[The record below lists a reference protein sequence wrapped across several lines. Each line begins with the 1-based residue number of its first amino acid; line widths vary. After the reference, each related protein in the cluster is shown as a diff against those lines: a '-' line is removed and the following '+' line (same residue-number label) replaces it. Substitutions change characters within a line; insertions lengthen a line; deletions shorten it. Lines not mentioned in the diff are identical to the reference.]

1 MNSVY
6 RTDSSIYRS
15 WGVGAGVAF
24 AASLTALLAGCGGG
38 NSSND
43 ATSTPS
49 AVSPTA
55 ASPTAAGPTAQIEST
70 STRAYTLTV
79 NNKSASG
86 TVSNSTSSIS
96 CVSSAAGVQSGVCSA
111 SFTRNSAVTLTATPS
126 AGYTFASWR
135 GCRTNPGTT
144 CNVTLSSAVTVSAT
158 FTKTAVTTPP
168 VTTPPVTTPPVT
180 GTGTSAL
187 TAKIAG
193 NRFVDGNG
201 NAINFR
207 GVNVSGLEF
216 VPMGGWSSANPWG
229 NQTGTATPNWTTIKS
244 WGVNMVRIP
253 LNESSWLGTSCV
265 DAGGYRGTVGATI
278 NPDPGGNYRSTV
290 AAAVSSATAA
300 GLYVVL
306 DLHWTAPGSQCA
318 ATQNPM
324 ADTDHSLSFWSQVA
338 TAYKSYGNVMF
349 EAFNEPFLSS
359 LTSGENATTVLQQGG
374 TITQYLTGGSPYS
387 VTSNWTSAGHQQIVN
402 AIRATGATNPILVSG
417 QNYTTDLSTWLAS
430 RPTDPLNQI
439 AATWHAYPSYGT
451 TYGTAAYKL
460 PNYGQ
465 TAYNSTLAIMN
476 ASIPVLITE
485 FGDQNSAGTASAPF
499 ASSLLPWADT
509 NHVSYIAWAW
519 DVWTETNNVLIKDAA
534 GTPTDG
540 FGVYVKQH
548 YLCRAAGTGTCS

>member
-1 MNSVY
+1 LNSVI
-6 RTDSSIYRS
+6 RTDSGIYRS
-15 WGVGAGVAF
+15 WGVGAGVAL

-38 NSSND
+38 TSSND
-43 ATSTPS
+43 ATSSPS

-55 ASPTAAGPTAQIEST
+55 EIEST
-70 STRAYTLTV
+70 SKSTSTSTSTYPLTV
-79 NNKSASG
+79 AIKSASG
-86 TVSNSTSSIS
+86 TVSSSTSGID
-96 CVSSAAGVQSGVCSA
+96 CVSSTAGIQSGVCSA
-111 SFTRNSAVTLTATPS
+111 AVTRNAAVKLTATPS
-126 AGYTFASWR
+126 AGYTFANWR
-135 GCRTNPGTT
+135 GCRTNPGAT
-144 CNVTLSSAVTVSAT
+144 CNVTLTEAVTVSAT
-158 FTKTAVTTPP
+158 FTKIA

-180 GTGTSAL
+180 GTGSSGL
-187 TAKIAG
+187 TVKIAG

-201 NAINFR
+201 NALNFQ

-216 VPMGGWSSANPWG
+216 VAMGGWSSANPWG
-229 NQTGTATPNWTTIKS
+229 NQTGTATPDWTTIKS

-253 LNESSWLGTSCV
+253 LNESSWLGTSCL
-265 DAGGYRGTVGATI
+265 DAGGYRGVVGATI
-278 NPDPGGNYRSTV
+278 NPDPGGNYKSTV

-300 GLYVVL
+300 GLYVIL

-324 ADTDHSLSFWSQVA
+324 ADTDHSLTFWSQVA
-338 TAYKSYGNVMF
+338 TAYKGSANVMF

-387 VTSNWTSAGHQQIVN
+387 VTANWTSAGHQQIVN

-451 TYGTAAYKL
+451 TYGTAAYNL

-465 TAYNSTLAIMN
+465 AAYSSTTAIMN
-476 ASIPVLITE
+476 AGIPVLITE
-485 FGDQNSAGTASAPF
+485 FGDQNSTGTPSAPF
-499 ASSLLPWADT
+499 AATLLPWADT

-519 DVWTETNNVLIKDAA
+519 DVWTVANNVLIKDAA

-548 YLCRAAGTGTCS
+548 YLCRAAGTSTCS